1 MERMWNAEREQ
12 IIPSGRHNVSRDLYD
27 SVVAA
32 GAHEKPALSLEGDSC
47 YRVVQENMYT

>member
-32 GAHEKPALSLEGDSC
+32 GVHEKPALSLEGDSC